1 MWTNVKFWLFKIA
14 AALVAVIQ
22 AYRQGRSDATARLKQ
37 DEAERRIK
45 TMSTAKEIR
54 DEVDKMDDDELVAA
68 ASKWVRKPRSK

>member
-1 MWTNVKFWLFKIA
+1 MWTTVKFWLFRVA
-14 AALVAVIQ
+14 AALVAVVH

-45 TMSTAKEIR
+45 NMTTAKEIR
-54 DEVDKMDDDELVAA
+54 DEVDKMDDDELVDA